1 MKIEQKVT
9 WRKVEERL
17 ARETNPKL
25 RRNLETVLAHM
36 KAEARGDLEGL
47 MRTMAPDPS
56 YTNYGPGPDTGPKGL
71 AAVREFYK
79 SFVESDC
86 WRLCLDVDRLVVDEH
101 CVVTEG
107 LMRIAYPGRVLRGMG
122 YAADDP
128 DAYYLYEAHMAI
140 FWPMDEQG
148 RVKGEDSYTS
158 RDGFEGILERKLRR
172 EDLPQG
178 MAA

>member
-17 ARETNPKL
+17 ARETNPRL

-47 MRTMAPDPS
+47 MRTMAPTPS

-71 AAVREFYK
+71 AAVRQFYK
-79 SFVESDC
+79 DFVESDC

-107 LMRIAYPGRVLRGMG
+107 LMRIAYPGRVLRVMG
-122 YAADDP
+122 HAADDP

-140 FWPMDEQG
+140 FWPMDAEG
-148 RVKGEDSYTS
+148 RVVGEDSYTS
-158 RDGFEGILERKLRR
+158 RDGFEGILKRKLRR

>member
-1 MKIEQKVT
+1 MKIDQKVT

-17 ARETNPKL
+17 ARETSPRL

-56 YTNYGPGPDTGPKGL
+56 YANYGPGPDTGPKGL

-79 SFVESDC
+79 GFIDSDC
-86 WRLCLDVDRLVVDEH
+86 WRLCMDVDRLVVDEH
-101 CVVTEG
+101 CVLTEG
-107 LMRIAYPGRVLRGMG
+107 LMRIAYPGRVLRAMG
-122 YAADDP
+122 HEVDDA

-140 FWPMDEQG
+140 LWPMDEQG
-148 RVKGEDSYTS
+148 RVIGEDSYTS
-158 RDGFEGILERKLRR
+158 RDGFEGIAGRKLRR
-172 EDLPQG
+172 EDLPQS